1 MDDIRPNGV
10 VGTRVGSCP
19 PEAEIL
25 DLLGELIAHAKSH
38 LQEVLR
44 PYDLAPPS
52 AMALRLIDTS
62 ISMKELG
69 IRVKCDPSF
78 VTAIA
83 DSLEE
88 RGLARREIDPTDR
101 RIKNL
106 VLTEKGEALRAEL
119 ERDFFSDLPGIR
131 RLDEHDREVFLG
143 LLRRMVA
150 AEREAAGCAG
160 TEADCAP
167 AAATQALSTQWDG
180 SGGLG
185 AFAAAASISA
195 ARAAMRRPA

>member
-1 MDDIRPNGV
+1 MG
-10 VGTRVGSCP
+10 GCP

-25 DLLGELIAHAKSH
+25 DLLGELIAQAKSH
-38 LQEVLR
+38 LLQVLR

-52 AMALRLIDTS
+52 AMALRLIDGSS

-69 IRVKCDPSF
+69 IKAKCDPSF

-83 DSLEE
+83 DALEE
-88 RGLARREIDPTDR
+88 RGLARREIDPVDR

-131 RLDEHDREVFLG
+131 RLDEQEREVFTG

-150 AEREAAGCAG
+150 AEREAAGIVG
-160 TEADCAP
+160 TEPECAP
-167 AAATQALSTQWDG
+167 AASVQALASQWDG
-180 SGGLG
+180 TGGLG
-185 AFAAAASISA
+185 ALAAVASVKA
-195 ARAAMRRPA
+195 ARATLRRPA

>member
-1 MDDIRPNGV
+1 M
-10 VGTRVGSCP
+10 GSCP

-25 DLLGELIAHAKSH
+25 DLLGELIAQAKTH
-38 LQEVLR
+38 LQTVLR
-44 PYDLAPPS
+44 PYELAPPF
-52 AMALRLIDTS
+52 AMALRLIESS

-69 IRVKCDPSF
+69 IKVRCDPSF

-83 DSLEE
+83 DALEE
-88 RGLARREIDPTDR
+88 RGLARREIDPVDR

-150 AEREAAGCAG
+150 AEREAAGTVG
-160 TEADCAP
+160 TEPECAP
-167 AAATQALSTQWDG
+167 ATTVQALSTQWDG
-180 SGGLG
+180 TGGLG
-185 AFAAAASISA
+185 ALAAAASVSA
-195 ARAAMRRPA
+195 ARASLRRPA